1 MAGPRAVGHLHGL
14 GTWVSSAVTTNPG
27 SGQVIVST
35 GPLTAGS
42 YLFGVDGSSDN
53 TWTYDVKWMDI
64 TDTVTHQFIRR
75 IPAAGNDD
83 LLFPNKITVGDQERV
98 KVVCVGTPTAN
109 VQLSLFYMEVAT

>member
-14 GTWVSSAVTTNPG
+14 GFWVSSSVVTNPG
-27 SGQVIVST
+27 NNQVIVST
-35 GPLTAGS
+35 GPLTAGT
-42 YLFGVDGSSDN
+42 YLFGVNGASDN
-53 TWTYDVKWMDI
+53 TWTYDVKWMDS

-83 LLFPNKITVGDQERV
+83 LLFPSKITIADQERV

-109 VQLSLFYMEVAT
+109 VQLSIFHFEIAT